1 MTSSAAFTLAGI
13 GTLLTATVLPAILT
27 FIICVIAAKL
37 LLSFVSK
44 FIDKSPLDKTLKKFA
59 MSVVKILVYFMVIVI
74 MADKL
79 GIEVTSLL
87 AVFSMFGLA
96 VSLSVQNSLS
106 NLANGVLM
114 IIAKP
119 FVAGDYVEA
128 GGVQG
133 VVKEIGFT
141 HTIITTVDNKVIHV
155 PNSELAG
162 GKIIN
167 YSSEELRRVDANFT
181 ASYDCSVEDVKA
193 SLLKAVKATDVFL
206 DDPAV
211 FINVFAYNSS
221 NIEYVVRAWVKSAD
235 YWTGYFGL
243 MENVKKAFDEDG
255 IQMTYDHVNVHMIKD

>member
-1 MTSSAAFTLAGI
+1 MGSSATFTLAGI
-13 GTLLTATVLPAILT
+13 GSLLTVTVLPAIFT
-27 FIICVIAAKL
+27 FIVCLIAAKIV
-37 LLSFVSK
+37 LSFMEK
-44 FIDKSPLDKTLKKFA
+44 LINKTPLEKALKKFA
-59 MSVVKILVYFMVIVI
+59 MSVVKILVYFMAVMIV
-74 MADKL
+74 ADKL
-79 GIEVTSLL
+79 GFEVTSLL

-114 IIAKP
+114 LVAKP

-133 VVKEIGFT
+133 VVKEVGLT
-141 HTIITTVDNKVIHV
+141 HTIIITVDNKVIHV

-167 YSSEELRRVDANFT
+167 YSSEELRRVDLNFT
-181 ASYDCSVEDVKA
+181 ASYDCKVDDVKA
-193 SLLKAVKATDVFL
+193 SLLKAVKATDVL
-206 DDPAV
+206 LEDPEV

-221 NIEYVVRAWVKSAD
+221 NIEYVVRAWTKSAD

-255 IQMTYDHVNVHMIKD
+255 IQMTYDHVNVHLVEK

>member
-1 MTSSAAFTLAGI
+1 MDSLSTLTLAGL
-13 GTLLTATVLPAILT
+13 GTLLTATVLPAIVT
-27 FIICVIAAKL
+27 FIICIIAAKI
-37 LLSFVSK
+37 LLSFFGK
-44 FIDKSPLDKTLKKFA
+44 FVEKTPLDKTLKKFA
-59 MSVVKILVYFMVIVI
+59 LSVVKILVYFMVIVI

-96 VSLSVQNSLS
+96 ISLSVQNSLS

-119 FVAGDYVEA
+119 FVAGDFVEA
-128 GGVQG
+128 GGVMG
-133 VVKEIGFT
+133 VVKEVGFT
-141 HTIITTVDNKVIHV
+141 HTVVATPDNKIIHI

-181 ASYDCSVEDVKA
+181 ASYDCKVEDVKA

-235 YWTGYFGL
+235 YWPGYFGL